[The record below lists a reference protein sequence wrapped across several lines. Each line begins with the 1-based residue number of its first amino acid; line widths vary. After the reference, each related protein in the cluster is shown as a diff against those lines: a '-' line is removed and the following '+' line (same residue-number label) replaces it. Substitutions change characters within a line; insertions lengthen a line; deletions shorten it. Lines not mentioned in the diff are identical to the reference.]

1 MVKGVHMEQSNI
13 YKLLA
18 LTAIVSILISVGV
31 FTLMKDNFIGPQGLQ
46 GEPGESI
53 VGPIGPQGEPG
64 ESIVGPMGPQ
74 GEAGESIVGP
84 QGIQGPQGEQG
95 EPFPHE
101 GEWVKTY
108 DGFWEYDDLEDWTYT
123 FTSES
128 DFIMVQPYY
137 IYQGDNPQHAFMAL
151 DIYEGKYTS
160 GDPLIDWVSSY
171 DWGGTSL
178 MVLGKGTYT
187 IEATTSYFTDIWI
200 KIWEFLPPE
209 TEA

>member
-1 MVKGVHMEQSNI
+1 MVKGVYMEQSNI

-18 LTAIVSILISVGV
+18 LTTIVSILISVGA

-46 GEPGESI
+46 GKPGESIVGPMGLQGEAGESI
-53 VGPIGPQGEPG
+53 VGPIGPQGEP
-64 ESIVGPMGPQ
+64 
-74 GEAGESIVGP
+74 GESIVGP

-95 EPFPHE
+95 EPFPYE
-101 GEWVKTY
+101 GEWGLTY
-108 DGFWEYDDLEDWTYT
+108 DT
-123 FTSES
+123 FTTEA
-128 DFIMVQPYY
+128 DFMIVQPYY
-137 IYQGDNPQHAFMAL
+137 IYNGDSPEYAYMS
-151 DIYEGKYTS
+151 ISVYEGKYAT

-178 MVLGKGTYT
+178 MVFGKGTYT
-187 IEATTSYFTDIWI
+187 IKARDNYYTDTWI